1 MPKYPKYYRNTL
13 NCKGG
18 RETFASLEGHTVLT
32 NMAERFGD
40 NAEVMCNV
48 ARIFRY
54 TCTLDIA

>member
-1 MPKYPKYYRNTL
+1 MAPQMTSCLRNTL

-18 RETFASLEGHTVLT
+18 RETFASLEGHTVLA

-54 TCTLDIA
+54 LQG

>member
-1 MPKYPKYYRNTL
+1 MTACLRNTL

-18 RETFASLEGHTVLT
+18 RETFAVLEGHALLSNLVD
-32 NMAERFGD
+32 RFKD

-54 TCTLDIA
+54 RKRTIK

>member
-1 MPKYPKYYRNTL
+1 M

-32 NMAERFGD
+32 NMAERFSD

-48 ARIFRY
+48 ARIFRCSRY
-54 TCTLDIA
+54 